1 MCWVSF
7 CRAFWQA
14 WLFGWLSILC
24 LAQKGF
30 DRWMCFQQLFYNH
43 WLEVA
48 CHVLMCLPGDA
59 LGLLLQYPLA
69 GVVILR
75 HSFWSSCYGMRW
87 PGSYVVLLSGS
98 YSPGAFCGHL
108 FFMGSHRERTCM
120 KCFGTM
126 KAFVEQLAMLTAMFP

>member
-1 MCWVSF
+1 MEALALIEMIIDHVS
-7 CRAFWQA
+7 
-14 WLFGWLSILC
+14 
-24 LAQKGF
+24 
-30 DRWMCFQQLFYNH
+30 
-43 WLEVA
+43 
-48 CHVLMCLPGDA
+48 LMAGDV

-98 YSPGAFCGHL
+98 YGHV